1 MTTKRPPTP
10 LRVLPGGKAGVT
22 PETPT
27 AHLPHLWPWIA
38 TTEWVERLNDEALAV
53 LLSEQV
59 LAHLPMS
66 RTNLLIG
73 RAVQW
78 LAGRRPSTAAAQA
91 LARRLTQ
98 EVWLT
103 LPLWTLE
110 SLLLSET
117 IDRLEGGQPRGA
129 TLYL

>member
-1 MTTKRPPTP
+1 MTKKRPPTP
-10 LRVLPGGKAGVT
+10 LRVLPGGKAGIATERSTT
-22 PETPT
+22 PMP
-27 AHLPHLWPWIA
+27 PLWPWIA
-38 TTEWVERLNDEALAV
+38 TTEWVERLSDQDLAV
-53 LLSEQV
+53 LISEQV
-59 LAHLPMS
+59 LAQIPMS
-66 RTNLLIG
+66 RANLLIG

-78 LAGRRPSTAAAQA
+78 LAGRRPSTQAAQA
-91 LARRLTQ
+91 LARRLTR

-117 IDRLEGGQPRGA
+117 IDRLEGGQPRDT